1 MKKQPAVQDKKEIQK
16 SQKNIELKGLLFLA
30 AGLFLLAS
38 YAGLPTGFI
47 GKFLHDAMTYGF
59 GLGAIVF
66 PFIFIAMGIGYFRLK
81 KNLVWF
87 GGFWAAMLFYICLL
101 GFLHHIFIP
110 LDYETEL
117 TFLPQGGGIVGGLLT
132 SALHAVAG
140 ATGSVILL
148 VAGMLASLV
157 LTGKLSLAALTEK
170 AGDTIQDIRE
180 ARRERRNVEQD
191 VEEEPESASRKPR
204 QPVFV
209 SSDQDGRKSS
219 AMDVYDNEEFSEYN
233 EDVRKPSTF
242 KKILSFGQ
250 KALDKDKNSGETT
263 SDYPWPDEAKPEHYI
278 PVERMANHDK
288 KERPSLVQTYPEK
301 SLDRKSVV

>member
-47 GKFLHDAMTYGF
+47 GQFLHDAMTYGF

-66 PFIFIAMGIGYFRLK
+66 PLIFIAMGIGYFRLK

-101 GFLHHIFIP
+101 GFLHHI
-110 LDYETEL
+110 
-117 TFLPQGGGIVGGLLT
+117 
-132 SALHAVAG
+132 
-140 ATGSVILL
+140 TGSVILL
-148 VAGMLASLV
+148 VVGMLASLV

-180 ARRERRNVEQD
+180 ARRERRNVEHD
-191 VEEEPESASRKPR
+191 VEEEHESVSRKPR
-204 QPVFV
+204 QPIFG

-250 KALDKDKNSGETT
+250 KALDKDKNSGEAVSGTDV
-263 SDYPWPDEAKPEHYI
+263 S
-278 PVERMANHDK
+278 
-288 KERPSLVQTYPEK
+288 
-301 SLDRKSVV
+301 

>member
-170 AGDTIQDIRE
+170 AG
-180 ARRERRNVEQD
+180 
-191 VEEEPESASRKPR
+191 P
-204 QPVFV
+204 
-209 SSDQDGRKSS
+209 
-219 AMDVYDNEEFSEYN
+219 
-233 EDVRKPSTF
+233 
-242 KKILSFGQ
+242 IL
-250 KALDKDKNSGETT
+250 L
-263 SDYPWPDEAKPEHYI
+263 
-278 PVERMANHDK
+278 
-288 KERPSLVQTYPEK
+288 
-301 SLDRKSVV
+301 

>member
-101 GFLHHIFIP
+101 CAACRGRCDRLCDFTDGRYACQPGADREI
-110 LDYETEL
+110 
-117 TFLPQGGGIVGGLLT
+117 IVGG
-132 SALHAVAG
+132 
-140 ATGSVILL
+140 
-148 VAGMLASLV
+148 
-157 LTGKLSLAALTEK
+157 
-170 AGDTIQDIRE
+170 
-180 ARRERRNVEQD
+180 
-191 VEEEPESASRKPR
+191 
-204 QPVFV
+204 F
-209 SSDQDGRKSS
+209 
-219 AMDVYDNEEFSEYN
+219 
-233 EDVRKPSTF
+233 
-242 KKILSFGQ
+242 
-250 KALDKDKNSGETT
+250 
-263 SDYPWPDEAKPEHYI
+263 
-278 PVERMANHDK
+278 
-288 KERPSLVQTYPEK
+288 
-301 SLDRKSVV
+301 DRKSRGYDSGYPGGQERTAEC

>member
-101 GFLHHIFIP
+101 GFLHHI
-110 LDYETEL
+110 
-117 TFLPQGGGIVGGLLT
+117 
-132 SALHAVAG
+132 
-140 ATGSVILL
+140 VILL

-204 QPVFV
+204 QPVFA

-301 SLDRKSVV
+301 QETVVLRPASGIITPHEDDCDASGTGTL